1 MLHDGEGNVIE
12 CQSTFQ
18 HHRAPPVCVA
28 PQPCS
33 EELRRSLTVAE
44 GLHPWIPSSVFLP
57 TKQANKKFDSDYRF
71 ASAAAVTEQSGRLRR
86 PLPRHP
92 GRRQRGYL
100 FREPS
105 KEAFLEPAPLAW
117 APLVARISSTPK
129 ATPSSTVCARS
140 AALGFEGCSR
150 ASRSSSSQARRLECL
165 THGLGCGISNC
176 TVRRSRSCEGRRRS
190 CE

>member
-1 MLHDGEGNVIE
+1 MLHDGEGKVIE

-44 GLHPWIPSSVFLP
+44 GLHPWTPSSVFLP

-71 ASAAAVTEQSGRLRR
+71 ASAAAVTEQSSRLRR

-92 GRRQRGYL
+92 G
-100 FREPS
+100 
-105 KEAFLEPAPLAW
+105 KEAEGVPFPRAIQGGILGAGSAGVGTFGSKDLEHA
-117 APLVARISSTPK
+117 
-129 ATPSSTVCARS
+129 
-140 AALGFEGCSR
+140 EGDTIIDRVRKIGR
-150 ASRSSSSQARRLECL
+150 AGIRGMLKGLEEL
-165 THGLGCGISNC
+165 LKSGSETRVSY
-176 TVRRSRSCEGRRRS
+176 TRSRVWDFKLHGTEEAELRG
-190 CE
+190 EEAEL